1 MGGELVETRAGFSR
15 DTSIRVYAV
24 GLATCAI
31 WSRLVEMRTIA
42 GPPSVVQWLL
52 SGGP

>member
-24 GLATCAI
+24 GARHQCD
-31 WSRLVEMRTIA
+31 LVA
-42 GPPSVVQWLL
+42 S
-52 SGGP
+52 S